1 MGTSNSYV
9 IFAHFDLRK
18 RHKAVFSKLY
28 PFTFFPPE
36 KLSEATRK
44 MANLKSELSASQQA
58 EHRHR
63 AGSPTSPPSTSAG
76 SIRRRR
82 SSIHATLIRDKES
95 KQQQMTTRKIHDIKL
110 AFSEFYLSLILLQNY
125 QTLNFTGF
133 RKILKKHDKVR
144 LSCKIKSVAIVFDT
158 KSFSNVTH
166 PHIYR
171 EVSFIATSPVPE
183 QLF

>member
-1 MGTSNSYV
+1 
-9 IFAHFDLRK
+9 
-18 RHKAVFSKLY
+18 
-28 PFTFFPPE
+28 
-36 KLSEATRK
+36 

-63 AGSPTSPPSTSAG
+63 AASPSSPPSTSGG

-133 RKILKKHDKVR
+133 RKILKKHDKVKVLRQISHHRYYR
-144 LSCKIKSVAIVFDT
+144 LIAIHKKTNTCMLCARANWTNYVHVWWTFHNSGNIT
-158 KSFSNVTH
+158 AITSSF
-166 PHIYR
+166 P
-171 EVSFIATSPVPE
+171 
-183 QLF
+183 QLI

>member
-1 MGTSNSYV
+1 MPCIVFLSYLKK
-9 IFAHFDLRK
+9 H
-18 RHKAVFSKLY
+18 S
-28 PFTFFPPE
+28 FFFPE
-36 KLSEATRK
+36 KLSEASRK

-63 AGSPTSPPSTSAG
+63 AASPSSPPSTSGG

-133 RKILKKHDKVR
+133 RKILKKHDKVKVLHQISHHR
-144 LSCKIKSVAIVFDT
+144 
-158 KSFSNVTH
+158 
-166 PHIYR
+166 
-171 EVSFIATSPVPE
+171 
-183 QLF
+183 

>member
-1 MGTSNSYV
+1 
-9 IFAHFDLRK
+9 
-18 RHKAVFSKLY
+18 
-28 PFTFFPPE
+28 
-36 KLSEATRK
+36 

-58 EHRHR
+58 EHRQ
-63 AGSPTSPPSTSAG
+63 AASPSSPPSTSGG

-133 RKILKKHDKVR
+133 RKILKKHDKVKVLRQISHHRYYR
-144 LSCKIKSVAIVFDT
+144 LIAIHKKT
-158 KSFSNVTH
+158 NTCMLCA
-166 PHIYR
+166 R
-171 EVSFIATSPVPE
+171 AN
-183 QLF
+183 